1 MFPFPAL
8 CNSSTHLAI
17 ATQVIPP
24 EELAKIDGYH
34 DGSYRESF
42 EYPPESSSQG
52 GYYTQPT
59 PSNDEFDRESTP
71 KPGSSAMAPPPLDDT
86 QVNNPPY
93 DPYMEPSYG
102 QTYPQDYPPGPS
114 EDYEEAEG
122 YVGGGAADAPAD
134 ELDSR
139 KLASWECYYILL
151 TASAGYVVEHSSK
164 FAAGEVR

>member
-8 CNSSTHLAI
+8 RSPSTHLAI
-17 ATQVIPP
+17 ATQAIPP

-42 EYPPESSSQG
+42 DYAPESSTSQG

-59 PSNDEFDRESTP
+59 QSNDEFDRESTP
-71 KPGSSAMAPPPLDDT
+71 KPGPSAMAPPPPEDT
-86 QVNNPPY
+86 QVDNPPY
-93 DPYMEPSYG
+93 DPYMDPRYG
-102 QTYPQDYPPGPS
+102 QAYSQDYPPGPS

-139 KLASWECYYILL
+139 KLAS
-151 TASAGYVVEHSSK
+151 
-164 FAAGEVR
+164 